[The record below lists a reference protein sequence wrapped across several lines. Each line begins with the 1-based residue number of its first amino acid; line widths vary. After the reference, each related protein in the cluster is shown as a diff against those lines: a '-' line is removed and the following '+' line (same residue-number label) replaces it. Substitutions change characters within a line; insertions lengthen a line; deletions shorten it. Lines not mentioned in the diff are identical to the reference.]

1 MKNMKF
7 RVKDVFKVDFGK
19 NIARI
24 DPEIIFNNNLN
35 AGDIICVY
43 NDSTKKSTAAIA
55 FPSEIRDKGTKFV
68 RIDAILRRNLNTSID
83 DIVRIRRIKSYLA
96 QQVSFAGF
104 QQNIVLNNPNILVEK
119 LKNSLVSIGDIFSFC
134 SGKKKIE
141 LIVINHTPQADAVK
155 IHEDTTI
162 FFQENEYQEGL

>member
-1 MKNMKF
+1 LNEIKLRIKEA
-7 RVKDVFKVDFGK
+7 FKKDFGK
-19 NIARI
+19 IIARI
-24 DPEIIFNNNLN
+24 DPEIIFENKLN

-55 FPSEIRDKGTKFV
+55 FPSEIRDKGTKIV
-68 RIDAILRRNLNTSID
+68 RIDAILRRNLDMSLN
-83 DIVRIRRIKSYLA
+83 DIVKIRRIKSYLA

-104 QQNIVLNNPNILVEK
+104 QQNIVLKNPNILVEK
-119 LKNSLVSIGDIFSFC
+119 LKNSLISIGDIFSFC

-162 FFQENEYQEGL
+162 FFQEKAYQEGL

>member
-7 RVKDVFKVDFGK
+7 SVKDVFKVDFGK

-24 DPEIIFNNNLN
+24 DPEIIFENNLN
-35 AGDIICVY
+35 AGDIICIY

-55 FPSEIRDKGTKFV
+55 FPSDLKDKGTKIV
-68 RIDAILRRNLNTSID
+68 RIDAILRRNLNASID

-96 QQVSFAGF
+96 QQVSLAGF
-104 QQNIVLNNPNILVEK
+104 QQNIVLKNPNILVEK

-134 SGKKKIE
+134 SGKKKIY

-162 FFQENEYQEGL
+162 FFQEKAYQEGL

>member
-7 RVKDVFKVDFGK
+7 GVKDVFKEDFGK

-24 DPEIIFNNNLN
+24 DPEIIFENNLN
-35 AGDIICVY
+35 AGDIICIY

-55 FPSEIRDKGTKFV
+55 FPSDLKDKGTKIV
-68 RIDAILRRNLNTSID
+68 RIDAILRRNLNASID

-96 QQVSFAGF
+96 QQVSLAGF
-104 QQNIVLNNPNILVEK
+104 QQNIVLKNPNILTEK

-162 FFQENEYQEGL
+162 FFQEKAYQEGL